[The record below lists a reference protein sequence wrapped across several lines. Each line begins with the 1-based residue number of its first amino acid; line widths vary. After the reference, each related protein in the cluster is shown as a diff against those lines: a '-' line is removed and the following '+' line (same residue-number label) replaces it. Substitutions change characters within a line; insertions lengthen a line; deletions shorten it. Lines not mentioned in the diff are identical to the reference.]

1 MEYTSLDIK
10 DVVLMTPKVFE
21 DDRGFFMEIFRADGF
36 STRVAQYPFVQDNHS
51 SSVKGTLRGL
61 HYQIR
66 HTQGKL
72 VRVTQGEVFDVAVDL
87 RRSSPDF
94 GRWVGVA
101 LSAENKQMLWIPPG
115 FAHGFYVLSEQ
126 AEFTYKCTDYYAPE
140 HERVILWND
149 PDISIDWP
157 VIPGVELLLS
167 QKDQAG
173 VDLKAAEVFA

>member
-1 MEYTSLDIK
+1 MD
-10 DVVLMTPKVFE
+10 
-21 DDRGFFMEIFRADGF
+21 
-36 STRVAQYPFVQDNHS
+36 
-51 SSVKGTLRGL
+51 
-61 HYQIR
+61 
-66 HTQGKL
+66 
-72 VRVTQGEVFDVAVDL
+72 
-87 RRSSPDF
+87 
-94 GRWVGVA
+94 
-101 LSAENKQMLWIPPG
+101 PPG